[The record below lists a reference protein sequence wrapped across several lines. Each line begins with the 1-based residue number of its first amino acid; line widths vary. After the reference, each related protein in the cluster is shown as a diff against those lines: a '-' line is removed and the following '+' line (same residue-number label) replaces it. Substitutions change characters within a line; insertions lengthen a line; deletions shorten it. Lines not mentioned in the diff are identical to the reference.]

1 MVNEN
6 IPQILNSYKK
16 IAVIGI
22 SNKPDRPSHYV
33 SYFMKEHGYQIYP
46 VNPGLDEVLGE
57 KCYPSLSAIPDQI
70 EIVDIFR
77 RAEFV
82 DEIVKKAIEVNARVI
97 WMQQGI
103 INENAAQ
110 QAIEAGLQVVMD
122 RCIKTEYGRM
132 MMRL

>member
-6 IPQILNSYKK
+6 IPQILKSFKK

-57 KCYPSLSAIPDQI
+57 KCYPSLSAIPDEV

-82 DEIVKKAIEVNARVI
+82 DEIVEKAIEVNAKVI

-110 QAIEAGLQVVMD
+110 KAIEAGLQVVMD
-122 RCIKTEYGRM
+122 RCIKTEYARLM
-132 MMRL
+132 MGL